1 MARYTGPKVRI
12 SRRLGINVFE
22 NTKGSKALERRP
34 FPPGTHGRTR
44 RRGAGSE
51 YLLQLQEKQ
60 KAKYIYGVLERQFRK
75 MYEDSVRLTGPTG
88 ENLLRLLELRLDNV
102 VYRAGWASTR
112 PQARQFVS
120 HGLVLVDGKRVNI
133 ASYSVGRGQVITLTE
148 KAKNMIIIQ
157 HNLDTL
163 DRRMVGWIDAA
174 EGGKQIT
181 VRDLPQ
187 REQIDV
193 PVREQLIVEL
203 YSK

>member
-12 SRRLGINVFE
+12 SRRLGINVYE
-22 NTKGSKALERRP
+22 NTKGAKALERRP

-60 KAKYIYGVLERQFRK
+60 KAKYIYGLLERQFRK
-75 MYEDSVRLTGPTG
+75 TYDEANRLSGPTG
-88 ENLLRLLELRLDNV
+88 ENLLRLLECRLDNI

-120 HGLVLVDGKRVNI
+120 HGLIKVDGKRVDI
-133 ASYSVGRGQVITLTE
+133 PSYSVTRGQVITLGD
-148 KAKNMIIIQ
+148 KAKNMIVIQ
-157 HNLDTL
+157 HNIDTL
-163 DRRMVGWIDAA
+163 DIRLVGWLEAGD
-174 EGGKQIT
+174 GGKQIT
-181 VRDLPQ
+181 VRELPQ
-187 REQIDV
+187 REHIDV